1 MADYRFSDQI
11 QLRLT
16 QCPVPEIA
24 GQDTTK
30 YELKICSVPRST
42 LFAAPL
48 ATCFKVVA
56 YFLAVA
62 VLGAL
67 IAPWLFWA
75 GHALGETGRLPLLVS
90 TDFKRYFER
99 SVLLSAFLLIL
110 PALRWLG
117 GFTRRDLGLA
127 QDPRRGFHLIA
138 GFFLASALVLVYGVL
153 NVHLQLSHWKESFPW
168 NRLPE
173 VVLTGLA
180 VAVVEEVLFRG
191 GLLELIRKNSSAVT
205 SAIVV
210 SAIYSGVHFFR
221 PNPDDPGAVHWY
233 SGFIA
238 LAGSFGQFSEVGSAL
253 GSLTTLFV
261 LGLML
266 AHARLCTHSLW
277 LPIGLHAGLVAAKMT
292 FNKFTIHDRN
302 LLPWFGPDLI
312 GGASSALFLA
322 LCWLLVWLFFL
333 RETLAQRDLEYSR

>member
-1 MADYRFSDQI
+1 
-11 QLRLT
+11 
-16 QCPVPEIA
+16 
-24 GQDTTK
+24 
-30 YELKICSVPRST
+30 
-42 LFAAPL
+42 
-48 ATCFKVVA
+48 
-56 YFLAVA
+56 LAVA
-62 VLGAL
+62 VLGAI

-75 GHALGETGRLPLLVS
+75 GRAIGDAWHIPLLVS

-99 SVLLSAFLLIL
+99 SVLLAAFLVIL

-127 QDPRRGFHLIA
+127 RDPRRGFHLIG
-138 GFFLASALVLVYGVL
+138 GFFLASALVLAYGLL
-153 NVHLQLSHWKESFPW
+153 NVHLRLSHWKESFPW
-168 NRLPE
+168 DRLPE
-173 VVLTGLA
+173 VVFTGLA

-191 GLLELIRKNSSAVT
+191 GLLGLLRKNSSAIA

-210 SAIYSGVHFFR
+210 SAIYAGVHFFR
-221 PNPDDPGAVHWY
+221 PNPDDPGPVHWY

-238 LAGSFGQFSEVGSAL
+238 LAGSFGQFSDIASAIGL
-253 GSLTTLFV
+253 LTTLFV

-266 AHARLCTHSLW
+266 AHARLTTHSLW
-277 LPIGLHAGLVAAKMT
+277 LPIGLHAGLVAAKMI

-312 GGASSALFLA
+312 GGACSALFLA
-322 LCWLLVWLFFL
+322 ACWFLVWLFFL

>member
-1 MADYRFSDQI
+1 
-11 QLRLT
+11 
-16 QCPVPEIA
+16 
-24 GQDTTK
+24 
-30 YELKICSVPRST
+30 
-42 LFAAPL
+42 
-48 ATCFKVVA
+48 
-56 YFLAVA
+56 VA

-67 IAPWLFWA
+67 TAPWLFWA
-75 GHALGETGRLPLLVS
+75 GHAFGDAWHIRLLVS

-110 PALRWLG
+110 PALGWLG

-127 QDPRRGFHLIA
+127 RDPRRGFHLIG
-138 GFFLASALVLVYGVL
+138 GFLLASALVLAYGVL
-153 NVHLQLSHWKESFPW
+153 DVHLQLSHWKESFPW
-168 NRLPE
+168 NRLPG
-173 VVLTGLA
+173 VVFTGLA
-180 VAVVEEVLFRG
+180 VAVVEEALFRG
-191 GLLELIRKNSSAVT
+191 GLLGLLRKNSSAVA

-210 SAIYSGVHFFR
+210 SAIYAGVHFFR
-221 PNPDDPGAVHWY
+221 PDPGAPGPVHWY
-233 SGFIA
+233 SGFMA
-238 LAGSFGQFSEVGSAL
+238 LAGSFGQFSDVASAVGL
-253 GSLTTLFV
+253 LTTLFV

-322 LCWLLVWLFFL
+322 LCWVLVWILFL

>member
-1 MADYRFSDQI
+1 LIKSSLDWTRK
-11 QLRLT
+11 
-16 QCPVPEIA
+16 C
-24 GQDTTK
+24 G
-30 YELKICSVPRST
+30 LKICSVPRST
-42 LFAAPL
+42 LFAAAL
-48 ATCFKVVA
+48 ATVFKIVA

-75 GHALGETGRLPLLVS
+75 GHAIGEAWRVPLLVS

-99 SVLLSAFLLIL
+99 SVLVSAFLLIL

-117 GFTRRDLGLA
+117 GFTRRDLGLS
-127 QDPRRGFHLIA
+127 QDPRGGFHLIA
-138 GFFLASALVLVYGVL
+138 GFVLASALVLAYGLLTVQL
-153 NVHLQLSHWKESFPW
+153 KLSHWKESFPW
-168 NRLPE
+168 DRLPA
-173 VVLTGLA
+173 VIFTGLA
-180 VAVVEEVLFRG
+180 VAIVEEVLFRG
-191 GLLELIRKNSSAVT
+191 GLLGLLRKNSSAVS

-210 SAIYSGVHFFR
+210 SAIYAGVHFFR
-221 PNPDDPGAVHWY
+221 PNPEDPGAVHWY

-238 LAGSFGQFSEVGSAL
+238 LAGSFGQFSDVLSAL

-266 AHARLCTHSLW
+266 AHARLRTHSLW
-277 LPIGLHAGLVAAKMT
+277 LPLGLHAGLVAAKMT

-322 LCWLLVWLFFL
+322 VCWLLVWLFFL
-333 RETLAQRDLEYSR
+333 RETLVQRDLEYSR

>member
-1 MADYRFSDQI
+1 
-11 QLRLT
+11 
-16 QCPVPEIA
+16 
-24 GQDTTK
+24 
-30 YELKICSVPRST
+30 
-42 LFAAPL
+42 
-48 ATCFKVVA
+48 
-56 YFLAVA
+56 VA

-75 GHALGETGRLPLLVS
+75 GRALGDAWHIPLLVS

-117 GFTRRDLGLA
+117 GFTRRELGLA
-127 QDPRRGFHLIA
+127 RDPRRGFHLVG
-138 GFFLASALVLVYGVL
+138 GFFLASALVLAYGLL
-153 NVHLQLSHWKESFPW
+153 NVHLRLSHWKESFPW

-173 VVLTGLA
+173 VVFTGLA
-180 VAVVEEVLFRG
+180 VAIVEEALFRG
-191 GLLELIRKNSSAVT
+191 GLLGLLRKKSSAIA

-210 SAIYSGVHFFR
+210 SVIYAGVHFFR
-221 PNPDDPGAVHWY
+221 PDPGDLGPVHWY

-238 LAGSFGQFSEVGSAL
+238 LTGSFGQFSDVASAVGL
-253 GSLTTLFV
+253 LTTLFL

-266 AHARLCTHSLW
+266 AHARLTTHSLW

-322 LCWLLVWLFFL
+322 GCWFLVWLLFL